1 MLRKELPMIFAFGKV
16 QNTELP
22 IFVDQKYSYMQNNLP
37 YNYNPM
43 NNPYNKPETSVISQN
58 NINMTCPNCNNAI
71 PANAVNFCPF
81 CGKDLSNN

>member
-1 MLRKELPMIFAFGKV
+1 MIFAFGKV

-22 IFVDQKYSYMQNNLP
+22 VFVDHKYSYMQNNTP
-37 YNYNPM
+37 YYYNAM
-43 NNPYNKPETSVISQN
+43 NNSYNGPSNPDMIQQYTNV
-58 NINMTCPNCNNAI
+58 TCPNCNNTI